1 VQEVVSSLPWF
12 SDKKG
17 GEISMSEKQNIDV
30 IKHMVDMINQKKL
43 SQLAEFTHHD
53 FKRHDLAGALPEVS
67 GTDGPVNLVQ
77 MVLRAIPDIRYEI
90 QQIVAKDDRVVVQL
104 RGTGTHQGEFLGV
117 AGTGKRMEWNAI
129 NIYRFEDGKVIET
142 WQLLDVWSLMRQMR
156 QAS

>member
-1 VQEVVSSLPWF
+1 
-12 SDKKG
+12 
-17 GEISMSEKQNIDV
+17 MSEEQNIGI
-30 IKHMVDMINQKKL
+30 IKRTVDLINQQKL
-43 SQLAEFTHHD
+43 SQLAELTHPN

-67 GTDGPVNLVQ
+67 GADGPVDLVQ
-77 MVLRAIPDIRYEI
+77 LVLRGIPDIHYKIE
-90 QQIVAKDDRVVVQL
+90 QIVAKDDRVVVQL